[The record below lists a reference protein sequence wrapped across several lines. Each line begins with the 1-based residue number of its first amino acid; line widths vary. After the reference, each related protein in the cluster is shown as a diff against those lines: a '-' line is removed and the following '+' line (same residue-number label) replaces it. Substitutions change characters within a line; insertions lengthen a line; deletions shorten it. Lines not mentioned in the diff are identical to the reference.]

1 LKGYAILENIE
12 NDRKTIVLNFWDK
25 REDIEKYYS
34 KDNDILF
41 NLVAKVKPMFVQ
53 MPESSDY
60 KIVLLEI
67 D

>member
-12 NDRKTIVLNFWDK
+12 NDKETIVLNFWDK

-41 NLVAKVKPMFVQ
+41 NLEEKVKPMFVQ
-53 MPESSDY
+53 MSESSDY

>member
-1 LKGYAILENIE
+1 LENIE
-12 NDRKTIVLNFWDK
+12 NDRETIVLTFWGTI
-25 REDIEKYYS
+25 EDIEKYYS

-41 NLVAKVKPMFVQ
+41 NLVEQIKLIFVQ

>member
-1 LKGYAILENIE
+1 LENIE
-12 NDRKTIVLNFWDK
+12 NDRETIVLTFWGTI
-25 REDIEKYYS
+25 EDIEKYYS

-41 NLVAKVKPMFVQ
+41 NLVEQIKLMFVQ